1 MPTITTKLR
10 TLTPSDL
17 PSPPDVAMRIV
28 RACGDPAVSNKELRE
43 IIGSDSTLTMEL
55 LRIVNAPFFGLRQP
69 VTRMEQVLVVL
80 GHRRL
85 RNIALLFIAR
95 ETLRLQT
102 ISSAELRGYWEESL
116 RRAVAAKLLAQV
128 VSVDSD
134 DAFTLG
140 MLQDIGLLALFTVQ
154 PLTGDAWRDLRRAT
168 PDQRRRKE
176 QEAFGAMH
184 TCISKLLA
192 ERWSL
197 PEELALPMAHHH
209 DQVFDDLPP
218 YIRKLCQLAHC
229 ADWFA
234 AVYSWKNIP
243 AATS

>member
-1 MPTITTKLR
+1 MVTMSTITTKLG

-17 PSPPDVAMRIV
+17 PSPPDIAIRIV

-116 RRAVAAKLLAQV
+116 LRAVSLRIAQTGSRRCIRRAINGWRWRVAGSCSPNIS
-128 VSVDSD
+128 VS
-134 DAFTLG
+134 T
-140 MLQDIGLLALFTVQ
+140 T
-154 PLTGDAWRDLRRAT
+154 
-168 PDQRRRKE
+168 K
-176 QEAFGAMH
+176 
-184 TCISKLLA
+184 
-192 ERWSL
+192 
-197 PEELALPMAHHH
+197 
-209 DQVFDDLPP
+209 
-218 YIRKLCQLAHC
+218 
-229 ADWFA
+229 
-234 AVYSWKNIP
+234 P
-243 AATS
+243 AINC